1 MMNST
6 IPLPSSR
13 PATWALAIAML
24 PLLLPLSACQTTRP
38 AQPSASY
45 TQVVGE
51 LEAIE
56 HATLDQTWDASLIA
70 MERLGFVVTQRDRT
84 DVEARIL
91 AHTQGGRE
99 VRIRLSKDT
108 TILSRLRIRVG
119 TFGDESL
126 SRLILERIETHLPV
140 KTAGATPTP

>member
-1 MMNST
+1 MNNHTLRPSRALLRRT
-6 IPLPSSR
+6 VALALTSLPAALSACATSR
-13 PATWALAIAML
+13 PAE
-24 PLLLPLSACQTTRP
+24 P
-38 AQPSASY
+38 AANY

-56 HATLDQTWDASLIA
+56 QATLDQSWDASLTA
-70 MERLGFVVTQRDRT
+70 MERLGFVVSQRDRS

-99 VRIRLSKDT
+99 VRIRISKDT
-108 TILSRLRIRVG
+108 TMLSRIRIRVG

-140 KTAGATPTP
+140 ETAEVTPARP